1 MKNTIIQALQLL
13 RTGDADA
20 AEKTLYKKLNALE
33 NQRTKK
39 DVDMWDFAKK
49 SDKNLSGLRL
59 SLTGIY
65 YHNGEKVASN
75 GYVMVVQKAQYPQDK
90 DGKVFDK
97 DGKEINEK
105 YPEYWRVIPSTLAS
119 KHIPLLDVINDRE
132 SKKLTDMLSIMR
144 AERAMGESNS
154 LEITP
159 DGDIA
164 MVPDVLDIF
173 IKVTSQVL
181 NYESYLSHNGEILML
196 VAPTVTFLFMLDNKC
211 SKNVRYKL

>member
-1 MKNTIIQALQLL
+1 MKQTIIQALQQL
-13 RTGDADA
+13 RDGNADA
-20 AEKTLYKKLNALE
+20 AEKTLYKKLSSLE
-33 NQRTKK
+33 NPKGKK
-39 DVDMWDFAKK
+39 ELSIWDFAKK
-49 SDKNLSGLRL
+49 PDKVKADILPALNGV
-59 SLTGIY
+59 Y
-65 YHNGEKVASN
+65 YHDANMIASN
-75 GYVMVVQKAQYPQDK
+75 GFIMIIKKSKYDPSKE
-90 DGKVFDK
+90 GKVFDK

-105 YPEYWRVIPSTLAS
+105 YPEYWRILPSTLAS
-119 KHIPLLDVINDRE
+119 KHIPLLDVINNCE

-164 MVPDVLDIF
+164 MIPDVLDIF

-196 VAPTVTFLFMLDNKC
+196 VAPTVTYLFMLDNKC